1 MRYTPQVDHLPVV
14 LTLQDLFMAYDFKAV
29 EQKWRSRWAERPYF
43 KTQSDKTKKKYYC
56 LDMFPY
62 PSGSGLHVGHWKG
75 YVFSDVYSRMKL
87 LQGYNVLHPMGWDAF
102 GLPAENDAIKKGIQ
116 PAIGTARNVANF
128 RRQLATIGAIYDWDK
143 EVNTTDPDYYRWTQ
157 WIFLQMYKAGLAYE
171 GNMPINWCPKCL
183 TGLANEEVVQGAC
196 ERCGSQTEQKPVRQ
210 WVLKITEYA
219 ENLLEGLDRL
229 DWPEKVKLMQR
240 NWIGKSEG
248 LLFTAKVKDLDMNIQ
263 TFSAHFETFYADTY
277 VVIAPDHEL
286 LPKLLEG
293 LPNKAE
299 VLAYSK
305 KMVDER
311 ERNAELEPDGIF
323 TGRYI
328 EDPVSGTDLPIWVA
342 NFAIATYGTGMV
354 KCSAHDERDFKF
366 AKKFG
371 IRLQP
376 GMVPPNDPELAARV
390 RAQEVCYTD
399 MVNGI
404 LEGYEPFHGKRAGDN
419 RQAVIE
425 YCQAKGFAVPK
436 VSYKLRD
443 WVFSR
448 QRYWGEPIPLIHC
461 KACGVVPVPEDQLP
475 VLLPEVERY
484 EPTGTGE
491 SPLAAVESW
500 VNITCPECGAAAKR
514 ETNTMPQWAGSCWY
528 FLRYPNP
535 KLADKAFDPEDMKYW
550 MPVDLYVGGIE
561 HAILHLLYARFYI
574 KVLYDLGHLPF
585 DEPFKQ
591 LFNQGM
597 VCMKSPLSGRVE
609 KMSKSK
615 GNVVNPDDIVEE
627 LGSDALRMYMLFM
640 GPPELDTEWQ
650 TDSIRGIKSFLNRL
664 EGFLTDSKNLLPAG
678 HKADEKAYRRFHR
691 FLKAYQERLSTYRVN
706 TAVAS
711 IMEYLND
718 LQGDKLVFDHVLLEQ
733 FLAALSPIIPHLA
746 SELFEAVLGK
756 QLENAVW
763 PTVNEAL
770 AVVDEIEIAVQING
784 KLRATITT
792 QKGLTHQQVTSA
804 AEAAA
809 ARWLEGKEVVK
820 TIVVQ
825 DRLVSFVIK

>member
-1 MRYTPQVDHLPVV
+1 M
-14 LTLQDLFMAYDFKAV
+14 MYDFKSV
-29 EQKWRSRWAERPYF
+29 EQKWRSRWAEKPYF
-43 KTQSDKTKKKYYC
+43 KTKADKSKKKYYC

-75 YVFSDVYSRMKL
+75 YVFSDVYSRIKL

-102 GLPAENDAIKKGIQ
+102 GLPAENDAIKKGLQ
-116 PAIGTARNVANF
+116 PALGTARNIANF
-128 RRQLATIGAIYDWDK
+128 RRQLATIGAMYDWDK
-143 EVNTTDPDYYRWTQ
+143 EVNTTDPDYYKWTQ

-171 GNMPINWCPKCL
+171 ANMPINWCPKCL

-196 ERCGSQTEQKPVRQ
+196 ERCGSVTEQKPVRQ
-210 WVLKITEYA
+210 WVLKITNYA
-219 ENLLEGLDRL
+219 EKLLEGLDRL
-229 DWPEKVKLMQR
+229 EWPEKVKLMQR

-248 LLFTAKVKDLDMNIQ
+248 LLFTAKVKDLDMTIQ

-277 VVIAPDHEL
+277 VVIAPDHKL

-293 LPNKAE
+293 VQDKDKI
-299 VLAYSK
+299 LAYCK
-305 KMVDER
+305 KIIDER
-311 ERNAELEPDGIF
+311 DLNSEQEPDGIF

-328 EDPVSGTDLPIWVA
+328 EDPVTKTDLPVWVA
-342 NFAIATYGTGMV
+342 NFALAHYGTGMV

-366 AKKFG
+366 AKKYG

-376 GMVPPNDPELAARV
+376 GMVPPNDPELASRV

-404 LEGYEPFHGKRAGDN
+404 LEGYEPFHGKCAGEN
-419 RQAVIE
+419 RQAIVQ
-425 YCQAKGFAVPK
+425 YCQEQGFAVPK

-448 QRYWGEPIPLIHC
+448 QRYWGEPIPLVHC

-475 VLLPEVERY
+475 ILLPPVEHY
-484 EPTGTGE
+484 QPTGTGE
-491 SPLAAVESW
+491 SPLAGVGEW
-500 VNITCPECGAAAKR
+500 VNTTCPVCGGSAKR

-535 KLADKAFDPEDMKYW
+535 KINTHAFTAEDMQYW

-561 HAILHLLYARFYI
+561 HAILHLLYARFYV

-615 GNVVNPDDIVEE
+615 GNVVNPDEIVEE

-640 GPPELDTEWQ
+640 GPPEQDTEWQ
-650 TDSIRGIKSFLNRL
+650 TDSIRGVKSFLNRL
-664 EGFLTDSKNLLPAG
+664 WAFITDPGNLLPAG
-678 HKADEKAYRRFHR
+678 VTADEKAYKRFHR
-691 FLKAYQERLSTYRVN
+691 FLKAYQERLNLYRVN
-706 TAVAS
+706 TAVAAV
-711 IMEYLND
+711 MEYMND
-718 LQGDKLVFDHVLLEQ
+718 LQGDKLIFDHNLLAQ
-733 FLAALSPIIPHLA
+733 FLTVLSPMVPHFS

-756 QLENAVW
+756 QLENAAW
-763 PTVNEAL
+763 P
-770 AVVDEIEIAVQING
+770 VVDEKLAAIDEVEIAVQING
-784 KLRATITT
+784 KLRTTIMAKKGISSDDAT
-792 QKGLTHQQVTSA
+792 VA
-804 AEAAA
+804 AKKAAA
-809 ARWLEGKEVVK
+809 KWLDGNEILK

>member
-1 MRYTPQVDHLPVV
+1 
-14 LTLQDLFMAYDFKAV
+14 MAYDFKAV
-29 EQKWRSRWAERPYF
+29 EQKWQARWAENPYF
-43 KTQSDKTKKKYYC
+43 KTKSDTTKKKYYC

-75 YVFSDVYSRMKL
+75 YVFSDVYSRMKY

-128 RRQLATIGAIYDWDK
+128 RRQLATIGAMYDWDK
-143 EVNTTDPDYYRWTQ
+143 EVNTTDPQYYKWTQ

-171 GNMPINWCPKCL
+171 GSLPINWCPKCL
-183 TGLANEEVVQGAC
+183 TGLANEEVVQGSC
-196 ERCGSQTEQKPVRQ
+196 ERCGTQTEQKPVRQ
-210 WVLKITEYA
+210 WILKITSYA
-219 ENLLEGLDRL
+219 EKLLEGLDRL

-248 LLFTAKVKDLDMNIQ
+248 LLFTARVKDLDIEIQ

-277 VVIAPDHEL
+277 VVIAPDHSL
-286 LPKLLEG
+286 LPKLVEG
-293 LPNKAE
+293 VANKNE
-299 VLAYSK
+299 ILAYSK

-328 EDPVSGTDLPIWVA
+328 LDPVSGDELPIWVA
-342 NFAIATYGTGMV
+342 NFAIASYGTGMV

-371 IRLQP
+371 IRIKP

-390 RAQEVCYTD
+390 RAQEVCYLD

-404 LEGYEPFHGKRAGDN
+404 LEDAGPFSGRRSGDC
-419 RQAVIE
+419 RQEIIK
-425 YCQAKGFAVPK
+425 YCQDMGFAVPK

-448 QRYWGEPIPLIHC
+448 QRYWGEPIPLVHC

-475 VLLPEVERY
+475 VVLPEVEHY
-484 EPTGTGE
+484 QPTGTGE
-491 SPLAAVESW
+491 SPLAAVSDW
-500 VNITCPECGAAAKR
+500 VNTTCPTCGGAAKR

-535 KLADKAFDPEDMKYW
+535 TLGDKIFSSDDMKYW
-550 MPVDLYVGGIE
+550 LPVDLYVGGIE

-574 KVLYDLGHLPF
+574 KVLYDLGHLSF
-585 DEPFKQ
+585 DEPFSR

-627 LGSDALRMYMLFM
+627 LGSDALRAYMLFM

-650 TDSIRGIKSFLNRL
+650 TDSIRGVKSFLNRL
-664 EGFLTDSKNLLPAG
+664 WAFLTDSANLLPVG
-678 HKADEKAYRRFHR
+678 NKADEKSYRRFHR
-691 FLKAYQERLSTYRVN
+691 FLSAYQDRLDTYRVN
-706 TAVAS
+706 TAVAAV
-711 IMEYLND
+711 MEYLND
-718 LQGDKLVFDHVLLEQ
+718 LYSEKLQFDHQLLEQ
-733 FLAALSPIIPHLA
+733 FLAALAPIVPHFA
-746 SELFEAVLGK
+746 SELFEVLLGK
-756 QLENAVW
+756 KLEHAMW
-763 PTVNEAL
+763 PVVDQAL
-770 AVVDEIEIAVQING
+770 AAVNDIEIAVQING
-784 KLRATITT
+784 KLRVTILSK
-792 QKGLTHQQVTSA
+792 KGLAPEVVT
-804 AEAAA
+804 AAA
-809 ARWLEGKEVVK
+809 QTAAAKWLENKEIIK
-820 TIVVQ
+820 TVVVQ

>member
-1 MRYTPQVDHLPVV
+1 
-14 LTLQDLFMAYDFKAV
+14 MAYDFKAV
-29 EQKWRSRWAERPYF
+29 EQKWRARWAENPYF
-43 KTQSDKTKKKYYC
+43 KTKADKAKKKYYC

-75 YVFSDVYSRMKL
+75 YVFSDVYSRIKY

-116 PAIGTARNVANF
+116 PAIGTARNVSNF
-128 RRQLATIGAIYDWDK
+128 RRQLATIGAMYDWDK
-143 EVNTTDPDYYRWTQ
+143 EVNTTDPAYYKWTQ

-171 GNMPINWCPKCL
+171 GSLPINWCPKCL

-196 ERCGSQTEQKPVRQ
+196 ERCGTQTEQKPVRQ
-210 WVLKITEYA
+210 WILKITNYA
-219 ENLLEGLDRL
+219 EKLLEGLDRL

-248 LLFTAKVKDLDMNIQ
+248 LLFTAKVKDLDMEIQ

-277 VVIAPDHEL
+277 VVIAPDHAL

-293 LPNKAE
+293 IANKDE
-299 VLAYSK
+299 ILAYSK

-311 ERNAELEPDGIF
+311 ERNAEQEPDGIF

-328 EDPVSGTDLPIWVA
+328 QDRVSGTDLPIWVA
-342 NFAIATYGTGMV
+342 NFAIASYGTGMV

-371 IRLQP
+371 IRLKP

-390 RAQEVCYTD
+390 RAQEVCYLD

-404 LEGYEPFHGKRAGDN
+404 LEEAGPFSGRRSGDC
-419 RQAVIE
+419 RQEIIKH
-425 YCQAKGFAVPK
+425 CQEMGFAQPK
-436 VSYKLRD
+436 VTYKLRD

-448 QRYWGEPIPLIHC
+448 QRYWGEPIPLVHC
-461 KACGVVPVPEDQLP
+461 KGCGVVPVPEDQLP
-475 VLLPEVERY
+475 IVLPAVEHY
-484 EPTGTGE
+484 QPTGTGE
-491 SPLAAVESW
+491 SPLAAVADW
-500 VNITCPECGAAAKR
+500 VNTTCPTCGGAAKR

-535 KLADKAFDPEDMKYW
+535 ELSDKIFSAEDMQYW
-550 MPVDLYVGGIE
+550 LPVDLYVGGIE

-574 KVLYDLGHLPF
+574 KVLFDLGHLSF
-585 DEPFKQ
+585 DEPFNR

-615 GNVVNPDDIVEE
+615 GNVVNPDEIVEE
-627 LGSDALRMYMLFM
+627 LGSDALRAYMLFM

-650 TDSIRGIKSFLNRL
+650 TDSIRGVKGFLNRL
-664 EGFLTDSKNLLPAG
+664 WAFITEPGNVLPAG
-678 HKADEKAYRRFHR
+678 NKADEKAYRRFHR
-691 FLKAYQERLSTYRVN
+691 FLSAYQERLDTYRVN

-711 IMEYLND
+711 VMEYLND
-718 LQGDKLVFDHVLLEQ
+718 LYSEKLHFDHELLAQ
-733 FLAALSPIIPHLA
+733 FLTALAPMVPHFS

-756 QLENAVW
+756 QLEHAVW
-763 PTVNEAL
+763 P
-770 AVVDEIEIAVQING
+770 VVDPVLAAVSEIEIAVQING
-784 KLRATITT
+784 KLRVTILCS
-792 QKGLTHQQVTSA
+792 KGLSPELVTA
-804 AEAAA
+804 AAQAAA
-809 ARWLEGKEVVK
+809 AKWLEGKDVIK
-820 TIVVQ
+820 TVVVQ